1 MIQTEVRGREVMV
14 IDKFYMF
21 DEYQRQAMRT
31 ANKSLPADE
40 KLLNAVMGMCGEAGE
55 AIDLLKKHRAQG
67 AALDI
72 DRLVK
77 EVGDCLWYIAEFA
90 EASGVSLAEIAQR
103 NIAKLKAR
111 YPEGFSEERSN
122 NRAEGDV

>member
-1 MIQTEVRGREVMV
+1 MIQTEVRGRKVMV
-14 IDKFYMF
+14 IDNFYLF
-21 DEYQRQAMRT
+21 NEYQRQAMRT
-31 ANKSLPADE
+31 ANKNLPADE

-72 DRLVK
+72 DRLAK

-90 EASGVSLAEIAQR
+90 EASGISLAEIAQR

>member
-1 MIQTEVRGREVMV
+1 MNDTTKKPAA

-31 ANKSLPADE
+31 ANKNLPADE
-40 KLLNAVMGMCGEAGE
+40 MLLNSVMGMCGEAGE

-67 AALDI
+67 AALDV

>member
-1 MIQTEVRGREVMV
+1 MIQTEVRGRKVMV
-14 IDKFYMF
+14 IDNFYLF
-21 DEYQRQAMRT
+21 NEYQHQAMRT
-31 ANKSLPADE
+31 ANKDLPADE

-72 DRLVK
+72 DRLAK

-90 EASGVSLAEIAQR
+90 EASGISLAEIAQR

-122 NRAEGDV
+122 NRAEEDV

>member
-1 MIQTEVRGREVMV
+1 MSETEINGRKVQV
-14 IDKFYMF
+14 IDAFYMF
-21 DEYQRQAMRT
+21 QEYQRQAMRT
-31 ANKSLPADE
+31 ANKTLPADE

-111 YPEGFSEERSN
+111 YPEGFDAVRSN

>member
-1 MIQTEVRGREVMV
+1 MIQTEVRGRKVMV
-14 IDKFYMF
+14 IDNFYLF
-21 DEYQRQAMRT
+21 NDYQRQAMRT
-31 ANKSLPADE
+31 ANKNLPADE

-90 EASGVSLAEIAQR
+90 EASGVSLSEIAQR

>member
-1 MIQTEVRGREVMV
+1 MNNTTKKPAA

-31 ANKSLPADE
+31 ANKNLPADE
-40 KLLNAVMGMCGEAGE
+40 MLLNSVMGMCGEAGE

-67 AALDI
+67 AALDV

-103 NIAKLKAR
+103 NIAKLKLR

>member
-21 DEYQRQAMRT
+21 DEYQRQAMWT
-31 ANKSLPADE
+31 ANKNLPADE

-72 DRLVK
+72 DRLAK

>member
-72 DRLVK
+72 DRLAK

>member
-1 MIQTEVRGREVMV
+1 MIQTEVRGRKVMV
-14 IDKFYMF
+14 IDNFYLF
-21 DEYQRQAMRT
+21 NEYQRQAMRT
-31 ANKSLPADE
+31 ANKNLPADE

-103 NIAKLKAR
+103 NIAKLKAH

>member
-1 MIQTEVRGREVMV
+1 MIQTEVRGRKVMV
-14 IDKFYMF
+14 IDNFYLF
-21 DEYQRQAMRT
+21 NEYQRQAMRT
-31 ANKSLPADE
+31 ANKNLPADE

>member
-1 MIQTEVRGREVMV
+1 MHNDSRPPIKAV
-14 IDKFYMF
+14 DKFYMF

-31 ANKSLPADE
+31 ANKTLNRE
-40 KLLNAVMGMCGEAGE
+40 EMLLNSVMGMCGEAGE

-67 AALDI
+67 AALDV
-72 DRLVK
+72 DRLTK

>member
-1 MIQTEVRGREVMV
+1 MIQTEVRGRKVMV
-14 IDKFYMF
+14 IDNFYLF
-21 DEYQRQAMRT
+21 NDYQRQAMRT
-31 ANKSLPADE
+31 ANKNLPADE

>member
-1 MIQTEVRGREVMV
+1 MNNDSHPKV
-14 IDKFYMF
+14 IDRFYMF

-31 ANKSLPADE
+31 ANKTLDRDE
-40 KLLNAVMGMCGEAGE
+40 MLLNSIMGMCGEAGE

-90 EASGVSLAEIAQR
+90 EASGVPLAEIAQR

-111 YPEGFSEERSN
+111 YPEGFDADKSN
-122 NRAEGDV
+122 HRAEGDV

>member
-1 MIQTEVRGREVMV
+1 MNNDSRPPIAV
-14 IDKFYMF
+14 DKFYMF
-21 DEYQRQAMRT
+21 DDYQRQAMRT
-31 ANKSLPADE
+31 ANKALTADE

-55 AIDLLKKHRAQG
+55 AIDLMKKHRAQG
-67 AALDI
+67 APLDI
-72 DRLVK
+72 DHLAK

-90 EASGVSLAEIAQR
+90 EASGIPLATIAQR

-111 YPEGFSEERSN
+111 YPDGFSEERSN

>member
-1 MIQTEVRGREVMV
+1 MNNDSRPKVTDR
-14 IDKFYMF
+14 FYMF

-31 ANKSLPADE
+31 ANKTLDRDE
-40 KLLNAVMGMCGEAGE
+40 MLLNSIMGMCGEAGE

-90 EASGVSLAEIAQR
+90 EASGVPLAEIAQR

-111 YPEGFSEERSN
+111 YPEGFDADKSN
-122 NRAEGDV
+122 HRAEGDV

>member
-1 MIQTEVRGREVMV
+1 MNNDSRPKATDR
-14 IDKFYMF
+14 FYMF

-31 ANKSLPADE
+31 ANKTLDRDE
-40 KLLNAVMGMCGEAGE
+40 MLLNSIMGMCGEAGE

-90 EASGVSLAEIAQR
+90 EASGVPLAEIAQR

-111 YPEGFSEERSN
+111 YPEGFDADKSN
-122 NRAEGDV
+122 HRAEGDV

>member
-1 MIQTEVRGREVMV
+1 MIQTEVRGRKVMV
-14 IDKFYMF
+14 IDNFYLF
-21 DEYQRQAMRT
+21 NEYQRQAMRT

>member
-1 MIQTEVRGREVMV
+1 MSETEIRGRKVFAHDV
-14 IDKFYMF
+14 YYMF
-21 DEYQRQAMRT
+21 GEYQRQAMRT
-31 ANKSLPADE
+31 ANKTLDRDE
-40 KLLNAVMGMCGEAGE
+40 MLLNAVMGMCGEAGE

>member
-1 MIQTEVRGREVMV
+1 MFETEIRNRPVQVHDR
-14 IDKFYMF
+14 FFMF

-31 ANKSLPADE
+31 ANKTLDRDE
-40 KLLNAVMGMCGEAGE
+40 MLLNSVMGMCGEAGE

-67 AALDI
+67 AALDV
-72 DRLVK
+72 DKLAK

>member
-1 MIQTEVRGREVMV
+1 MNDTTKKPAA

-31 ANKSLPADE
+31 ANKNLPTDE
-40 KLLNAVMGMCGEAGE
+40 MLLNSVMGMCGEAGE

-67 AALDI
+67 AALDV

-77 EVGDCLWYIAEFA
+77 EAAIAFGI
-90 EASGVSLAEIAQR
+90 SQNSP
-103 NIAKLKAR
+103 KLRAYRLPK
-111 YPEGFSEERSN
+111 SRSATL
-122 NRAEGDV
+122 RS

>member
-1 MIQTEVRGREVMV
+1 MYDDAKPIVKVV
-14 IDKFYMF
+14 DKFYMF

-31 ANKSLPADE
+31 ANKSLDRDE
-40 KLLNAVMGMCGEAGE
+40 MLLNSVMGMCGEAEE

-67 AALDI
+67 AALDV
-72 DRLVK
+72 DRLAK

-111 YPEGFSEERSN
+111 YPDGFSEERSK
-122 NRAEGDV
+122 NRAKGDV

>member
-1 MIQTEVRGREVMV
+1 MV
-14 IDKFYMF
+14 IDNFYLF
-21 DEYQRQAMRT
+21 NDYQRQAMRT
-31 ANKSLPADE
+31 ANKNLTADE

-90 EASGVSLAEIAQR
+90 EASGVSLSEIAQR

>member
-1 MIQTEVRGREVMV
+1 MNDTTKKPVA

-31 ANKSLPADE
+31 ANKNLSADE
-40 KLLNAVMGMCGEAGE
+40 MLLNSVMGMCGEAGE

-67 AALDI
+67 APLDV

-77 EVGDCLWYIAEFA
+77 EVGDVLWYIAEFA
-90 EASGVSLAEIAQR
+90 EVTGVPLAEIAQR
-103 NIAKLKAR
+103 NVAKLKAR
-111 YPEGFSEERSN
+111 YPEGFDSDRSN
-122 NRAEGDV
+122 HRAEGDV

>member
-1 MIQTEVRGREVMV
+1 MNDTTKKPTA

-31 ANKSLPADE
+31 ANKNLPADE
-40 KLLNAVMGMCGEAGE
+40 MLLNSVMGMCGEAGE

-67 AALDI
+67 AALDV

-90 EASGVSLAEIAQR
+90 EASGVPLAET
-103 NIAKLKAR
+103 
-111 YPEGFSEERSN
+111 RSATF
-122 NRAEGDV
+122 RS

>member
-1 MIQTEVRGREVMV
+1 M
-14 IDKFYMF
+14 DKKASPVPAAVDNYYMF
-21 DEYQRQAMRT
+21 YEYQKNAMRT
-31 ANKSLPADE
+31 ANKALPPDE
-40 KLLNAVMGMCGEAGE
+40 ILLNSIMGMCGEAGE

-67 AALDI
+67 APLDI
-72 DRLVK
+72 DRLAK

-90 EASGVSLAEIAQR
+90 EASGISLAEIAQR

-111 YPEGFSEERSN
+111 YPEGFNADRST

>member
-1 MIQTEVRGREVMV
+1 MPEKLVAADRLL
-14 IDKFYMF
+14 MF
-21 DEYQRQAMRT
+21 WEYQKKAMRT
-31 ANKSLPADE
+31 ANKSLPRE
-40 KLLNAVMGMCGEAGE
+40 EMLLNSIMGMCGEADE

-67 AALDI
+67 APMDV
-72 DRLVK
+72 DRLAE

-122 NRAEGDV
+122 NRIEGDV

>member
-1 MIQTEVRGREVMV
+1 MHNDSRPPIKA
-14 IDKFYMF
+14 IDNYFMF
-21 DEYQRQAMRT
+21 NEYQRQAMRT
-31 ANKSLPADE
+31 ANKALPADE

-67 AALDI
+67 AELDI
-72 DRLVK
+72 DRLAK

-90 EASGVSLAEIAQR
+90 EASGISLAEIAQR

-111 YPEGFSEERSN
+111 YPEGFDAQRSS

>member
-1 MIQTEVRGREVMV
+1 MFQTEVRGREVMV

-72 DRLVK
+72 DRLAK

>member
-31 ANKSLPADE
+31 ANKNLPADE

-72 DRLVK
+72 DRLAK

>member
-1 MIQTEVRGREVMV
+1 MIQTEVRGRKVMV
-14 IDKFYMF
+14 IDNFYLF
-21 DEYQRQAMRT
+21 NEYQRKAMRT
-31 ANKSLPADE
+31 ANKNLPADE

>member
-1 MIQTEVRGREVMV
+1 MNNDSMPRIKTFDR
-14 IDKFYMF
+14 FYMF
-21 DEYQRQAMRT
+21 NEYQNHAMRT

-40 KLLNAVMGMCGEAGE
+40 MLLNSIMGMCGESGE

-67 AALDI
+67 APLDI

-90 EASGVSLAEIAQR
+90 EASGISLGEIAQR
-103 NIAKLKAR
+103 NIEKLRER
-111 YPEGFSEERSN
+111 YPAGFDAERSN
-122 NRAEGDV
+122 HRAEGGV

>member
-1 MIQTEVRGREVMV
+1 MEQKASPVPVAV
-14 IDKFYMF
+14 DNYYMF
-21 DEYQRQAMRT
+21 YEYQKNAMRT
-31 ANKSLPADE
+31 ANKSLPPDE
-40 KLLNAVMGMCGEAGE
+40 MLLNAVMGMCGEAGE

-67 AALDI
+67 APLDI
-72 DRLVK
+72 DRLAK

-90 EASGVSLAEIAQR
+90 EASGITLAEIAQR

-111 YPEGFSEERSN
+111 YPEGFSADRSN